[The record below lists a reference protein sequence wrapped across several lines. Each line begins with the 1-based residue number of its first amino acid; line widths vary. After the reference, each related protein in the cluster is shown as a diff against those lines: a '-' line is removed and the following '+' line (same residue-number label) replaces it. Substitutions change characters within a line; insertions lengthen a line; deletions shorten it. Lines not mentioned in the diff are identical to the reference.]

1 MNGKGLEHLIWS
13 EGMGASLQGDL
24 KIVTY
29 DDKGEE
35 GSKILKNWVTYR
47 ESLQIVP
54 SFSSF
59 FLFTFFVFSL
69 FFVFSVCTYESS
81 KFKLIYQAA
90 LVRF

>member
-1 MNGKGLEHLIWS
+1 
-13 EGMGASLQGDL
+13 MGASLQGNL

-35 GSKILKNWVTYR
+35 ESKILKNWVTYR

-54 SFSSF
+54 SFF
-59 FLFTFFVFSL
+59 FLFTFFVFCL
-69 FFVFSVCTYESS
+69 FFVFSIFTYESS
-81 KFKLIYQAA
+81 KFKLLYQAA